1 MEQLDFA
8 LTVIKVHLTC
18 CLRGWPRSLQDDSLM
33 AEVATY
39 PVEYLYI
46 AMFASLMFA
55 MGFNSNV

>member
-1 MEQLDFA
+1 
-8 LTVIKVHLTC
+8 
-18 CLRGWPRSLQDDSLM
+18 M